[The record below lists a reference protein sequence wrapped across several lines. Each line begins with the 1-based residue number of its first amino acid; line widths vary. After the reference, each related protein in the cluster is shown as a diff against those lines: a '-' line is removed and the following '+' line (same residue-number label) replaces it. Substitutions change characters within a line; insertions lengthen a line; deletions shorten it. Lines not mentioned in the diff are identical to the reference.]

1 MKSVNPKTAT
11 ASGGGRPSV
20 TSAVG
25 ESEIKDFTFWYKYI
39 AHKMLLLHSVVTGS
53 NSLSFCFPTVQ

>member
-11 ASGGGRPSV
+11 ASGGGRPTV

-25 ESEIKDFTFWYKYI
+25 ESEFKDFTSWYI
-39 AHKMLLLHSVVTGS
+39 AHKMLLLHCVVTGS
-53 NSLSFCFPTVQ
+53 NSPSFCFPTVQ